1 LIFSLLEAA
10 PLRSFWI
17 FLPLLFLVACVPQT
31 AAPPTPPALASPSA
45 AFPLPPASSPL
56 PPSAQAT
63 LSPTDSATPAIVFPN
78 PQAFTWSLVSDGLL
92 RPVDIQHAGDGS
104 GRLFIVEQ
112 AGRIR
117 ILQNGKL
124 LPLPFL
130 DIRERVGS
138 QGNEQGLLGLAFHPH
153 FGENGYFYVNYT
165 DRRGDTVIARFQVMA
180 DPNLADANS
189 EKILLKVNQPFPNH
203 NGGVL
208 TFGPDGYLYAG
219 LGDGGSA
226 GDPFN
231 NAQKTTTLLGKILRL
246 DVDGGD
252 PYRIP
257 PENPFGNEIWAYGLR
272 NPWRISFDRQTGDL
286 WIGDVGQNAWE
297 EIDFLPAGAPSAA
310 NFGWSLLE
318 GTHPYNGDLQAGLIL
333 PVFEYPHEMDRGG
346 CSVTGGY
353 VYRGAAL
360 PEWQGIYLFGDYCT
374 GFVWGL
380 IRSVSGWQAE
390 VLFDTPFNIS
400 TFGVDQAGE
409 VYLADLQGAVYR
421 LERK

>member
-1 LIFSLLEAA
+1 MR
-10 PLRSFWI
+10 PLWI
-17 FLPLLFLVACVPQT
+17 ALTLVLLVACAPRT
-31 AAPPTPPALASPSA
+31 APPPTPPTPAPPSPTFSYPPTFSPS
-45 AFPLPPASSPL
+45 PPSSQTPL
-56 PPSAQAT
+56 PPSET
-63 LSPTDSATPAIVFPN
+63 STPQPSFPD
-78 PQAFTWSLVSDGLL
+78 PAAFHWALVTAGLL
-92 RPVDIQHAGDGS
+92 RPVDLQVAADGS

-117 ILQNGKL
+117 IFQNGEL
-124 LPLPFL
+124 LPTPFL
-130 DIRERVGS
+130 DIRPQVGS
-138 QGNEQGLLGLAFHPH
+138 SGNEQGLLGLAFHPR
-153 FGENGYFYVNYT
+153 FTQNGYFYVNYT
-165 DRRGDTVIARFQVMA
+165 DRRGDTVIARFQVSQ
-180 DPNLADANS
+180 DPNLADPNS
-189 EKILLKVNQPFPNH
+189 EKILLTVDQPFPNH

-226 GDPFN
+226 GDPFD
-231 NAQKTTTLLGKILRL
+231 NAQNTATRLGKILRL

-257 PENPFGNEIWAYGLR
+257 PDNPFGNEVWAYGLR

-297 EIDFLPAGAPSAA
+297 EIDFLPAGSPPGA

-318 GTHPYNGDLQAGLIL
+318 GNHPYNGDPQPGLIP
-333 PVFEYPHEMDRGG
+333 PVAEYPHEMNRGG

-380 IRSVSGWQAE
+380 IRSGSGWQAE

-400 TFGVDQAGE
+400 TFGVDESGE
-409 VYLADLQGAVYR
+409 IYLADLQGAVYR
-421 LERK
+421 LSRK